1 MIKSFVK
8 EYTIESIDEYP
19 EKEQLQVVEIYPNSH
34 RPNNYHYIIFIG
46 GKKI

>member
-1 MIKSFVK
+1 MQKVFVK
-8 EYTIESIDEYP
+8 QRVEESADEYP